1 MNDENKPIKIAF
13 LTARY
18 NPYDRR
24 SWRSWSGTVY
34 HTAQA
39 LKKHCGEPSY
49 LSPVLPCRKED
60 LIAAIIRRSSQI
72 LLGEKYA
79 CSIFL
84 ANSYARAGAQ
94 WLAGQSFDVIVAPN
108 GALDIAFLETNIPI
122 VLVEDATFG
131 LLFDYYPAFSGLLA
145 RSIYEMNTLQALA
158 LKKASAVIYPSA
170 WAARSAIEDY
180 GADPAKVHVV
190 PFGANFDECPPQEVA
205 LARKPSDRCRLLFLA
220 AGWARKGGDI
230 AFETLLK
237 LEELGIAAELIVC
250 GCTPPKALVHERMRV
265 IPFLDKN
272 DQRQRRELEQLFMVS
287 DFLLVPTRADAFGL
301 VFCEANAFGLPVIT
315 TNTGGVPQVVRDGE
329 NGFLLPYDAGGAAY
343 AEVIAR
349 LYRDEQR
356 YVQLA
361 RTSRA
366 AFESRLNWDAW
377 GVAVKHIL
385 AELPA
390 VTSSTLLLSLNQAQ
404 ILLNDAEAI

>member
-170 WAARSAIEDY
+170 
-180 GADPAKVHVV
+180 
-190 PFGANFDECPPQEVA
+190 
-205 LARKPSDRCRLLFLA
+205 
-220 AGWARKGGDI
+220 
-230 AFETLLK
+230 
-237 LEELGIAAELIVC
+237 
-250 GCTPPKALVHERMRV
+250 
-265 IPFLDKN
+265 
-272 DQRQRRELEQLFMVS
+272 
-287 DFLLVPTRADAFGL
+287 
-301 VFCEANAFGLPVIT
+301 
-315 TNTGGVPQVVRDGE
+315 
-329 NGFLLPYDAGGAAY
+329 
-343 AEVIAR
+343 
-349 LYRDEQR
+349 
-356 YVQLA
+356 
-361 RTSRA
+361 
-366 AFESRLNWDAW
+366 
-377 GVAVKHIL
+377 
-385 AELPA
+385 
-390 VTSSTLLLSLNQAQ
+390 
-404 ILLNDAEAI
+404 